1 MAQNIGP
8 LQGAYY
14 SAVPAVQLPKQGG
27 GTATFTDVTPT
38 TAAAS
43 DVASGK
49 IFFAS
54 NGTQTTGTA
63 SGGGIGTL
71 LATKSLGTI
80 STSSTTETDTGQ
92 TVSVSNIKSYDLLLV
107 ETSVDTVVSNR
118 HMATVAGVE
127 LTNSTDVSTGKDST
141 LLITQRM
148 NFRMTNQN
156 KVQSRAGT
164 NAYGIY
170 PKTVTLSSG
179 NATIA
184 MYQRYNN
191 TYTGTINGS
200 YTVRVYGINLYELI
214 GG

>member
-1 MAQNIGP
+1 MAQNIS
-8 LQGAYY
+8 LLGATY
-14 SAVPAVQLPKQGG
+14 SAVPAVDLPKQGG
-27 GTATFTDVTPT
+27 GTARFTDVTDT

-49 IFFAS
+49 YFYTAA
-54 NGTQTTGTA
+54 GVRTAGTA

-92 TVSVSNIKSYDLLLV
+92 TVSVSSINSYDLLLV
-107 ETSVDTVVSNR
+107 ETSVNTVVANR
-118 HMATVAGVE
+118 HMATVAGIE
-127 LTNSTDVSTGKDST
+127 LTNSSDISTGKDST

-148 NFRMTNQN
+148 NFRKTSQN

-170 PKTVTLSSG
+170 PKTITLSSG
-179 NATIA
+179 NATIS

-200 YTVRVYGINLYELI
+200 YTVRVYGVNLYSLI

>member
-1 MAQNIGP
+1 MAQNIS
-8 LQGAYY
+8 LLGATY
-14 SAVPAVQLPKQGG
+14 SAVPAVDLPKQGG
-27 GTATFTDVTPT
+27 GTARFTDVTDT

-49 IFFAS
+49 YFYTAA
-54 NGTQTTGTA
+54 GVRTAGTA

-80 STSSTTETDTGQ
+80 STSSTSETDTGQ
-92 TVSVSNIKSYDLLLV
+92 TVTVSSINSYDLFIV
-107 ETSVDTVVSNR
+107 ETSVNTVVANR

-127 LTNSTDVSTGKDST
+127 LTNSTDVSTKDST

-148 NFRMTNQN
+148 NFRMTSAN

-179 NATIA
+179 NATIS

-200 YTVRVYGINLYELI
+200 YTVRVYGVNLYSLI

>member
-1 MAQNIGP
+1 MAQNIS
-8 LQGAYY
+8 LLGATY
-14 SAVPAVQLPKQGG
+14 SAVPAVDLPKQGG
-27 GTATFTDVTPT
+27 GTARFTDVTDT

-49 IFFAS
+49 YFYTAA
-54 NGTQTTGTA
+54 GVRTAGTA

-80 STSSTTETDTGQ
+80 STSSTSETDTGQ
-92 TVSVSNIKSYDLLLV
+92 TVTVSSINSYDLFIV
-107 ETSVDTVVSNR
+107 ETSVNTVVANR

-127 LTNSTDVSTGKDST
+127 LTNSTDVSTKDST

-148 NFRMTNQN
+148 NFRMTSAN

-179 NATIA
+179 NATIS

-200 YTVRVYGINLYELI
+200 YTVRVYGINLYSLI